1 MTSIWLRPEGRQ
13 EQQLQ
18 QLINR
23 VSEEHAIVAFA
34 PYLTVCGV
42 PAISPCSPPRRL
54 TSAKVDC
61 CR

>member
-1 MTSIWLRPEGRQ
+1 MTSIWLRLEGRQ

-23 VSEEHAIVAFA
+23 VSEEHAAVAFA
-34 PYLTVCGV
+34 PHLTVCSV

-54 TSAKVDC
+54 TSANVDY